1 MQISIE
7 EVGRALEQQRIARTR
22 TSDEAIVS
30 APSAEE
36 KLTPGQEL
44 RRVRQLAA
52 DHPDVR
58 EELVQSLKARI
69 ENGTYNV
76 SGEEIADLMIRR
88 AFADSLK

>member
-30 APSAEE
+30 APPAEE

-52 DHPDVR
+52 DHSDVR